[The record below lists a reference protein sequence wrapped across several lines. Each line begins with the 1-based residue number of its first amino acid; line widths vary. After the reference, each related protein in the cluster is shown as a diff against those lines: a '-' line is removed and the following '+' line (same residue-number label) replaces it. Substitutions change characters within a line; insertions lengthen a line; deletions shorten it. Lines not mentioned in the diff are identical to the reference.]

1 MTQELID
8 RLRKANKDYGE
19 GRTQDFFR
27 VCLDCEEAA
36 DIIQY
41 LLDGADEVNKELQE
55 QIEENERLKSDI
67 KRKDES
73 LDYARTIMA
82 DNERLKAELEAA
94 IKDIMCLDHCDV
106 CVHSRERNWSCEA
119 ADFDCLVCKDEN
131 CTCRGCRDENKWQW
145 RGVERRI

>member
-1 MTQELID
+1 MSQELIE
-8 RLRKANKDYGE
+8 RLRSEAETFEPGSFAQTMLLK
-19 GRTQDFFR
+19 
-27 VCLDCEEAA
+27 AA
-36 DIIQY
+36 DTIQY
-41 LLDGADEVNKELQE
+41 LLDVADDVNQALRE
-55 QIEENERLKSDI
+55 QIGENERLKSDI

-145 RGVERRI
+145 RGVKRKDGDGNG